1 MDFEATDF
9 LDLKQRKELS
19 LVTLT
24 QDKIKQEHIFKG
36 FDLSI
41 DVKSKFKPKF
51 CLLPSKEQS
60 FFSTNTL
67 AKLKPLPHGQPA
79 PNNRLISLVIPVYNR
94 DTYLKATIDSI
105 LAQTYTD
112 FELIL
117 WDDGSTDNSLA
128 IATEYA
134 RKDSRIR
141 VFSCADNTG
150 QGTALVRAISQTS
163 GKYLGTVDSDDLL
176 HPEALAKTLEVL
188 ESDSDVGMVYTDH
201 LVIDESGKN
210 KGIGKRCLIPY
221 SPKRLL
227 IDFMTFHFRLMR
239 RDVYDVSGGFDA
251 NLGTAE
257 DYDLCLRLSEITK
270 VVHLAEPLY
279 YYRWHPNNISQTQ
292 QLKQIKCSIIAVNK
306 ALQRRSLSQ
315 KLRLEVKLNP
325 SFIFQRQTKVAN
337 KIWGIGLSKTG
348 TSSLNSALNL
358 LGIPSIHFPRSI
370 EQLKEFDGAT
380 GIPVALNY
388 KQLDRLYPGSKFI
401 LTIRNP
407 SNWLRSSKAQQKW
420 LDRVGGDNISD
431 GIIEP
436 ISQFYGQREYNPSLW
451 LAAYNL
457 HLKSVMEYFHQRES
471 DFLILD
477 ICNSQGWSELCSF
490 LDCATPTVPFPHENR
505 RKKPQLV

>member
-1 MDFEATDF
+1 MMDFDATEF

-24 QDKIKQEHIFKG
+24 QEKIKQERISQG
-36 FDLSI
+36 FDHSI
-41 DVKSKFKPKF
+41 DVKVKFQPKF
-51 CLLPSKEQS
+51 YLHPTKEQNL
-60 FFSTNTL
+60 FSTNTL
-67 AKLKPLPHGQPA
+67 AKLKPLPHVQSA

-94 DTYLKATIDSI
+94 DSYLGATIDSI
-105 LAQTYTD
+105 LAQTYTN
-112 FELIL
+112 FELII
-117 WDDGSTDNSLA
+117 WDDGSTDCSLD
-128 IATEYA
+128 IAQGYA
-134 RKDSRIR
+134 QKDSRIK
-141 VFSCADNTG
+141 VFNSNNQG
-150 QGTALVRAISQTS
+150 QGTALVKAISQTN
-163 GKYLGTVDSDDLL
+163 GQYLGTVDSDDLL

-188 ESDSDVGMVYTDH
+188 ESDSNVGMVYTDH
-201 LVIDESGKN
+201 FVIDAEGKN
-210 KGIGKRCLIPY
+210 RGIGKRCLIPY
-221 SPKRLL
+221 SQKRLL

-239 RDVYDVSGGFDA
+239 RDVYDANGGIDA
-251 NLGTAE
+251 DLGTAE

-270 VVHLAEPLY
+270 VVHLTEPLY

-306 ALQRRSLSQ
+306 ALQRRGLSQ

-325 SFIFQRQTKVAN
+325 KFIFQRQTKVAN
-337 KIWGIGLSKTG
+337 KVLGIGLSRTG
-348 TSSLNSALNL
+348 TSSLHSALNL

-407 SNWLRSSKAQQKW
+407 SSWLRSSKAQQKC
-420 LDRVGGDNISD
+420 LDRVGGDKISD

-436 ISQFYGQREYNPSLW
+436 ISQFYGQWEYNPCLW
-451 LAAYNL
+451 LSAYNL
-457 HLKSVMEYFHQRES
+457 HLKSVMEYFCQRES
-471 DFLILD
+471 DLLILD